1 MREFE
6 PVHRMPLDVRVRA
19 PRSPAL
25 LVPPPPSPPVGP
37 PAGIHGKFSET
48 FHGGM
53 FQQKSLKTSF
63 GRSKVHRMLDEL

>member
-1 MREFE
+1 
-6 PVHRMPLDVRVRA
+6 
-19 PRSPAL
+19 
-25 LVPPPPSPPVGP
+25 VGP